1 MRTLSRKHIRLIMW
15 LVVICAVVVP
25 LVIVGCAPR
34 QAAEG
39 GVESDV
45 SDDEAGEAIVV
56 AWSMDSDCTTC
67 HTAESSAQDPTA
79 PALYH
84 EEEEGVECVTCHTA
98 SESELTQ
105 VHEGTTATD
114 KMPAR
119 LKKTK
124 VSDEACLSCHET
136 GELATLTQASTALTD
151 DNGLVVNPHDRPEN
165 SSHVNIVCTD
175 CHQQHQPKAEI
186 AKNSMATCT
195 TCHHERVFGCGAS
208 VCHD

>member
-1 MRTLSRKHIRLIMW
+1 MRAFSRKHIRLIMW
-15 LVVICAVVVP
+15 LVAICVVVVP

-34 QAAEG
+34 QASEG
-39 GVESDV
+39 GSGSDAP
-45 SDDEAGEAIVV
+45 DDGAEEAIVV
-56 AWSMDSDCTTC
+56 AWTMDSDCTTC

-98 SESELTQ
+98 GESELAQ

-114 KMPAR
+114 TMPVR
-119 LKKTK
+119 LKKTE
-124 VSDEACLSCHET
+124 VNDEACLSCHVT
-136 GELATLTQASTALTD
+136 SDLITLTQASTVLTD

-165 SSHVNIVCTD
+165 SSHVSVNCTN
-175 CHQQHQPKAEI
+175 CHQQHEPKAEI

-195 TCHHERVFGCGAS
+195 TCHHEKVFACGPP
-208 VCHD
+208 CHD

>member
-1 MRTLSRKHIRLIMW
+1 MHKHVRFVLWI
-15 LVVICAVVVP
+15 VVFCAVAIP
-25 LVIVGCAPR
+25 LVIMGCAPR
-34 QAAEG
+34 QAADD
-39 GVESDV
+39 ESDNGV
-45 SDDEAGEAIVV
+45 SDDGVSEVIVV

-67 HTAESSAQDPTA
+67 HLAESVEQDPTA

-84 EEEEGVECVTCHTA
+84 EEQEGAECITCHTA
-98 SESELTQ
+98 DESELAA
-105 VHEGTTATD
+105 VHEGKTAVD

-136 GELATLTQASTALTD
+136 GELVTLTQASTVLTD
-151 DNGLVVNPHDRPEN
+151 DEGLVVNPHDRPQN
-165 SSHVNIVCTD
+165 SSHVNISCTN
-175 CHQQHQPKAEI
+175 CHKQHQSKAEI

-195 TCHHERVFGCGAS
+195 NCHHKKVFGCGAS